1 MPPLSELER
10 LPVAVDHTAA
20 DGAGPLS
27 PSLTMGPGM
36 APLQL
41 EPEQAAQLGYMP
53 LRDDFERVSPAGGR
67 RVALGG
73 WEGKGMAGLRRG
85 AGIAGC

>member
-1 MPPLSELER
+1 MPALSELER
-10 LPVAVDHTAA
+10 LPVAVDHTVS

-53 LRDDFERVSPAGGR
+53 LRDDFERVRSGFGSPER
-67 RVALGG
+67 HFYRVTV
-73 WEGKGMAGLRRG
+73 
-85 AGIAGC
+85 